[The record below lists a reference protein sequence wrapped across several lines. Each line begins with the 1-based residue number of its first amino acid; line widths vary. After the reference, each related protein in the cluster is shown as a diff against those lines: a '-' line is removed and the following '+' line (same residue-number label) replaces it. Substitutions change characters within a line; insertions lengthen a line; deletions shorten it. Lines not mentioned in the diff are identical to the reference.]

1 MAVVLVVDDEIGIR
15 ELLSEILSDE
25 GYGVLLAGNASA
37 ARAAM
42 NQHPDLVLLD
52 IWMPDNDGISLLKEW
67 SSSGQLTAPVIM
79 MSGHATLDTAVE
91 ATKFGA
97 VDFLEKPIA
106 LSRLISAVK
115 EALQKSSKEP
125 RIGDS
130 QASARIDA
138 LRDTTVYAHPFPAS
152 GSSYRSSGSH
162 SADARATAFS
172 DQPPRTSAED
182 TKALLGQ
189 VDFSAPLREARDQ
202 FERLY
207 FLNLL
212 KRENNS
218 ISRVAAF
225 AGLERTHLYRKLKQL
240 GIEIGKT
247 VRARE

>member
-25 GYGVLLAGNASA
+25 GYGVLLAENASA

-138 LRDTTVYAHPFPAS
+138 LRDTTVYAHPFQAS

-162 SADARATAFS
+162 SADARVTAIS
-172 DQPPRTSAED
+172 D